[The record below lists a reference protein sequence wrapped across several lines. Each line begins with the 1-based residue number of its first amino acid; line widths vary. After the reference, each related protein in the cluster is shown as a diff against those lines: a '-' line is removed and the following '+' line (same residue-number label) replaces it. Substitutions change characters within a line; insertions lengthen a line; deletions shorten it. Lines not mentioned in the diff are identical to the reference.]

1 MFIYD
6 CGNVAVLTI
15 IGGDSMIDFACK
27 EFKIKDVIK
36 CALNLTRADMK
47 VLEYFFEEPDN
58 WSKTEHIAML
68 VELDLS
74 TVQRSVKKL
83 HEKGILTRSQNNL
96 DGGGYSFI
104 YKINN
109 KKEIKE
115 LIMGIVSKWAAKVEQ
130 ELEDW

>member
-1 MFIYD
+1 MFIYN
-6 CGNVAVLTI
+6 CENLAVLTI
-15 IGGDSMIDFACK
+15 NEGDSMIDFACK

-47 VLEYFFEEPDN
+47 VLEYFFEEPDI
-58 WSKTEHIAML
+58 WSKTEQIATL
-68 VELDLS
+68 TELDLS

-83 HEKGILTRSQNNL
+83 HEKGILTKSQNNL

-104 YKINN
+104 YRINN
-109 KKEIKE
+109 KAEIKE
-115 LIMGIVSKWAAKVEQ
+115 LIMGIVSKWVAKVEQ

>member
-1 MFIYD
+1 
-6 CGNVAVLTI
+6 
-15 IGGDSMIDFACK
+15 
-27 EFKIKDVIK
+27 
-36 CALNLTRADMK
+36 MK

-58 WSKTEHIAML
+58 WSKTEQIAIL

-83 HEKGILTRSQNNL
+83 HEKGILIRSQNNL

-115 LIMGIVSKWAAKVEQ
+115 LIMGIVSKWAVKVEQ
-130 ELEDW
+130 ELEEW

>member
-1 MFIYD
+1 
-6 CGNVAVLTI
+6 
-15 IGGDSMIDFACK
+15 MIDFACK

-47 VLEYFFEEPDN
+47 VLEYFFEEPDI
-58 WSKTEHIAML
+58 WSKTEQIAIL
-68 VELDLS
+68 TELDLS

-83 HEKGILTRSQNNL
+83 HEKGILTKSQNNL

-104 YKINN
+104 YRINS
-109 KKEIKE
+109 KTEIKE
-115 LIMGIVSKWAAKVEQ
+115 LIMGIVSKWVTKVEQ

>member
-1 MFIYD
+1 
-6 CGNVAVLTI
+6 
-15 IGGDSMIDFACK
+15 MIDFACK

-58 WSKTEHIAML
+58 WSKTERIATHM
-68 VELDLS
+68 ELDLS

-83 HEKGILTRSQNNL
+83 HEKKILTRSQNNL

>member
-1 MFIYD
+1 
-6 CGNVAVLTI
+6 
-15 IGGDSMIDFACK
+15 MIDFACK

-58 WSKTEHIAML
+58 WSKTEQIAIL

-109 KKEIKE
+109 KKEIKG